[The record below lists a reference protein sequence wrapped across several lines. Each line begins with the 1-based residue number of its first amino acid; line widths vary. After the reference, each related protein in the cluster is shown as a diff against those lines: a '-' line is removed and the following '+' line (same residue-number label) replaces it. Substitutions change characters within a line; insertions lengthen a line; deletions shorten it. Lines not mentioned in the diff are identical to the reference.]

1 MESIDD
7 LLAKVKAEY
16 QEKFQGKSPQK
27 PSFFTEEELQ
37 APPPLPVTFQSRSAE
52 QNWSSPVDESLL
64 EQVKTEFEEKDQGKQ
79 HKKTPLFTEEELQA
93 PPPIPV
99 TYQSRSAAQN
109 WSSPVDEALLGQVKA
124 EFEEKERA
132 KELKRQQQMHEEQ
145 LRKEQQI
152 REEQLRVQ
160 QREQRKRE
168 ALTQEAKEWL
178 KKINPRSEEGRWFEE
193 FSYSYPSKL
202 EAAIDYLQALRET
215 NSY

>member
-7 LLAKVKAEY
+7 LFAQVKAEY
-16 QEKFQGKSPQK
+16 QEQDQGKQAKKQP
-27 PSFFTEEELQ
+27 FFTEEELLT
-37 APPPLPVTFQSRSAE
+37 PPPLPVNSQMQAAT
-52 QNWSSPVDESLL
+52 NKWVSSVDDELL
-64 EQVKTEFEEKDQGKQ
+64 AQVKAEIEEKDQGKQ
-79 HKKTPLFTEEELQA
+79 SQKQSVFTEEELPT
-93 PPPIPV
+93 PPPLPV
-99 TYQSRSAAQN
+99 TYQLQSATKN
-109 WSSPVDEALLGQVKA
+109 WVSPVDESLLGQVKA

-132 KELKRQQQMHEEQ
+132 EELKRQQQIQEEQ

-168 ALTQEAKEWL
+168 ALTQEANEWL
-178 KKINPRSEEGRWFEE
+178 KKLNPRSEEGRWFEE

-215 NSY
+215 HSY